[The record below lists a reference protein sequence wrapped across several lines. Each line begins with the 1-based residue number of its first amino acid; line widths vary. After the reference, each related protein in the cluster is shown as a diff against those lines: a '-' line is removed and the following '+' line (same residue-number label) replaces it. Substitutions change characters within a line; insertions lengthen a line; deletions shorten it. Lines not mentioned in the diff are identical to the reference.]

1 MAAQKNFEVDQ
12 NATFNFEI
20 QYLDEDMDPIQ
31 LHSHTAKM
39 QVRDVQGGKKLA
51 FTLTEVDGIT
61 ISPTEGKLSISI
73 SADRT
78 NKMFYPK
85 SAYDIV
91 LIDPSV
97 NKIRL
102 LEGYMTLN
110 RSVTI

>member
-12 NATFNFEI
+12 NATFTFEV
-20 QYLDEDMDPIQ
+20 QYLDEDENPIQ
-31 LHSHTAKM
+31 LNFHTAKM

-51 FTLTEVDGIT
+51 FTLTEQDGIT
-61 ISPTEGKLSISI
+61 ISPTLGKLSISI
-73 SADRT
+73 SAERT

-85 SAYDIV
+85 SAYDLV

-97 NKIRL
+97 NKTRL

>member
-12 NATFNFEI
+12 NATFTFEVE
-20 QYLDEDMDPIQ
+20 YLDEDLAAIQ
-31 LHSHTAKM
+31 LNFHTAKL
-39 QVRDVQGGKKLA
+39 QVRDTQGGKKLA
-51 FTLTEVDGIT
+51 FTLTETDGIV
-61 ISPTEGKLSISI
+61 ISPTLGKLQISI

-85 SAYDIV
+85 SAYDLI

-97 NKIRL
+97 NKTRL

>member
-1 MAAQKNFEVDQ
+1 MAAQKNFQVDQ
-12 NATFNFEI
+12 NATFNFEV
-20 QYLDEDMDPIQ
+20 QYLDEDQNPIQ
-31 LHSHTAKM
+31 LHYHTAKM
-39 QVRDVQGGKKLA
+39 QESDTQDGKKVA
-51 FTLTEVDGIT
+51 FTLTEQDGIT

-85 SAYDIV
+85 SSYDLI

-97 NKIRL
+97 NKTRL

-110 RSVTI
+110 RAVTI